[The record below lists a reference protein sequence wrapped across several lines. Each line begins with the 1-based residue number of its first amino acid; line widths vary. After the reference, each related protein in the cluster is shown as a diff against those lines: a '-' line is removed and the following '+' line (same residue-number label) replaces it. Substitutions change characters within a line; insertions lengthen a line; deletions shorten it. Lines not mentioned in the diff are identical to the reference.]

1 MVFMTLKE
9 SVTRNPII
17 ETLSQPNYGRYVAG
31 NSISLIGLWMHRI
44 AVGWLT
50 WNLTESGFWLGAVA
64 FADLAPSIVIGPIGG
79 ALADRISRLL
89 IVKVAQTIAMI
100 QAVLL
105 AVLFWTDAINIWL
118 LVGLTFVNGVVIGF
132 NQPSRLA
139 LVSSLVDK
147 DHVSVAV
154 AINSTVFN
162 TARFIGP
169 AAAGVVIV
177 ASDVGW
183 AFIIN
188 AASYLAMLAAL
199 ASIHIL
205 PETDAKKR
213 EKRGVLAD
221 IAEGF
226 GYVRRH
232 PGVGPMLFLMLVT
245 AVCVRPFV
253 ELMPGFAAD
262 VYQRGAEGLATLSS
276 TVGVGAVL
284 AGVWMASRRNKT
296 DAAVIALTSPVIIA
310 IGIIIF
316 ASTDIYPVGVVAV
329 AIAGFGMVASGV
341 GMQTSIH
348 MSVPSEIRGRV
359 LSLFGIIFRGGPA
372 FGALVIG
379 AFSEF
384 FGLQAPTLG
393 AAILALVI
401 WFFIWLRRRRIIAA
415 MTSDLS

>member
-1 MVFMTLKE
+1 
-9 SVTRNPII
+9 
-17 ETLSQPNYGRYVAG
+17 
-31 NSISLIGLWMHRI
+31 
-44 AVGWLT
+44 
-50 WNLTESGFWLGAVA
+50 
-64 FADLAPSIVIGPIGG
+64 
-79 ALADRISRLL
+79 
-89 IVKVAQTIAMI
+89 
-100 QAVLL
+100 LL

-118 LVGLTFVNGVVIGF
+118 LLGLTFVNGVVIGF

-284 AGVWMASRRNKT
+284 AGVWMASRRNKS

-348 MSVPSEIRGRV
+348 LSVPSEIRGRV

-393 AAILALVI
+393 AAILALAI
-401 WFFIWLRRRRIIAA
+401 WFFIWLRRQRIVAA